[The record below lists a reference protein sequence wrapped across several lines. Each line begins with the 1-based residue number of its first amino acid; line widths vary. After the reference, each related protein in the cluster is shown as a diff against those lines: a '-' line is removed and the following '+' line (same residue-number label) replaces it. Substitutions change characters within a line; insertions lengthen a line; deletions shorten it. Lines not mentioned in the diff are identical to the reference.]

1 MNDELAK
8 HLRFCGKC
16 NDAMEC
22 DYCEYKNTTEYV
34 DRSCC
39 DGWFCLEPDR
49 IDDCAECPV
58 KDDCENYKD
67 WLD

>member
-49 IDDCAECPV
+49 LDDQ
-58 KDDCENYKD
+58 
-67 WLD
+67 